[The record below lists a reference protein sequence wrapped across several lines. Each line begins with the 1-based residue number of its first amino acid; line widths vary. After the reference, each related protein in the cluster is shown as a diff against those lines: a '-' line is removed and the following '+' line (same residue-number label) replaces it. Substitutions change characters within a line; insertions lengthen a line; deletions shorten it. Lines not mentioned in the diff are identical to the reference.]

1 MNLRNWVL
9 AAPFALFLGPVP
21 ALAQAL
27 PIETID
33 QEEHVSSLGI
43 DTVAPALGVV
53 VANQVSQANE
63 DGSEFIS
70 ATAANGLGFRIQF
83 EACEETAREGCK
95 AMLLLAMWEAFPA
108 EFHQRL
114 AQSVSAYSR
123 EQPMVS
129 AGTLEDGSPYVARYV
144 IADFGTPQGNLVSE
158 FANFVRTATAFHN
171 EVVSPA
177 ASE

>member
-1 MNLRNWVL
+1 MNHRKWVL
-9 AAPFALFLGPVP
+9 AAPFALLLGPVP
-21 ALAQAL
+21 ALGQAL

-43 DTVAPALGVV
+43 DTVTPALAVV
-53 VANQVSQANE
+53 VANQVAQANE

-83 EACEETAREGCK
+83 EACDETAREGCK
-95 AMLLLAMWEAFPA
+95 AMLLLAVWEAFPA
-108 EFHQRL
+108 EFQERL
-114 AQSVSAYSR
+114 SESVSAFTR

-158 FANFVRTATAFHN
+158 FANFVQTATDFHN
-171 EVVSPA
+171 EVVSTT